1 MRSTTLPLGTV
12 VLSHGFP
19 GFDDAS
25 GQMLI
30 ESVELCLGFIF
41 NGEFEPE
48 PPSYTKSR

>member
-1 MRSTTLPLGTV
+1 MRSTTLPLGTA

-30 ESVELCLGFIF
+30 ESVEPYLRFIF
-41 NGEFEPE
+41 NGEFEGEFEPE
-48 PPSYTKSR
+48 PPS